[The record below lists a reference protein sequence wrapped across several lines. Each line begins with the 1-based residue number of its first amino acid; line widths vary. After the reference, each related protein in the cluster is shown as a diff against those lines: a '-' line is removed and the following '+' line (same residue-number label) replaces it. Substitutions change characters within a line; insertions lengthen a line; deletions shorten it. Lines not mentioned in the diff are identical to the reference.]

1 MQKYDDPLKKS
12 NEDEPKTPLLVIY
25 LLEKEHKIYENVM
38 CTPKTPLWKEAINSE
53 NQIYYSKL
61 LPVDLLR

>member
-1 MQKYDDPLKKS
+1 M
-12 NEDEPKTPLLVIY
+12 IY